1 MQENEARYSSPYT
14 IRESDRKERNTMGR
28 VSGDKARYNRERRKK
43 LARRVEMRA
52 LRATP
57 RATGTATPDPKADA
71 ATKP

>member
-1 MQENEARYSSPYT
+1 
-14 IRESDRKERNTMGR
+14 MGG

-57 RATGTATPDPKADA
+57 SATGTATPDPKADA